1 MPVLGGIAGSVQGGC
16 VAAVNRRRRIALG
29 LTGRDNSHKVARPER
44 PVASETEEGLERD
57 LRELL
62 GPRGQWKALGGHRA
76 KDAKSWHFLA
86 SYALLR
92 LAPPRRS
99 RQPSGRLFCRPT
111 AQQPPRM
118 SAQVPEAAQASSA
131 LSPSHDNKSA
141 SPADAS
147 STTSPG
153 GSSGSSNNAGST
165 SSASQASPP
174 LGDSLDAPRQ
184 LVCRWNQCG
193 QKFTNA
199 ETLYISP
206 QEHICERH
214 VGRKSTNNLSLTC
227 QWNSCRTTTVKRDHI
242 TSHIR
247 VHVPLKPHKC
257 EFCGKSFKRPQDLK
271 KHVKTH
277 ADDSVL
283 SRPGQDTQPGMNYRP
298 QAPKPPS
305 YYDHNGQMRSPV
317 TGFPQ
322 PHAGGY
328 YAPQP
333 STNYG
338 LYFNQQHVNTA
349 PRTEHIGYAASYD
362 RKRTFDVVDDF
373 FGNAKRRQIDPASY
387 AQIGRSLLPLHG
399 AMSIPNGPMTA
410 TESYLP
416 QPAGH
421 AVVHAAPAPTQNP
434 LVQQYYLPM
443 PNARTQKDLIQID
456 HLLGQMQDTIYENA
470 AHATAG
476 MHPHDGQ
483 FAGYRN
489 TPSPT
494 TLHRGP
500 AGMHVGADGYQ
511 PVSAASMASPLTA
524 ISSTGTPA
532 VTPPSSAMSY
542 TSGHSP
548 SPSASSGFSPQSRH
562 SSTASSIMYPSLPTS
577 LPAVSQGFGQ
587 STTATLGPSFD
598 AGERRRYSG
607 GMLQRA
613 RGAPPPPP
621 PPRSTDEP
629 SGAATP
635 RAGEP
640 AASVGSPSSESDVSD
655 TTREREEQYD
665 RWLEN
670 MRVIEALREYVRGRL
685 ERRDFVDEYASI
697 GGIRKDVDAMDLDG
711 KPRSPLTSER
721 PKSKES
727 TSLYPIL
734 PVPGT

>member
-1 MPVLGGIAGSVQGGC
+1 
-16 VAAVNRRRRIALG
+16 
-29 LTGRDNSHKVARPER
+29 
-44 PVASETEEGLERD
+44 
-57 LRELL
+57 
-62 GPRGQWKALGGHRA
+62 
-76 KDAKSWHFLA
+76 
-86 SYALLR
+86 
-92 LAPPRRS
+92 
-99 RQPSGRLFCRPT
+99 
-111 AQQPPRM
+111 M
-118 SAQVPEAAQASSA
+118 SAQVPDQASA
-131 LSPSHDNKSA
+131 LSPSHDHKSA
-141 SPADAS
+141 SPTDAS
-147 STTSPG
+147 STTSP
-153 GSSGSSNNAGST
+153 NGST
-165 SSASQASPP
+165 STGSNASSASSNAQVSPS
-174 LGDSLDAPRQ
+174 LGDAVDAPRQ

-193 QKFTNA
+193 LKFTNA
-199 ETLYISP
+199 ETLY
-206 QEHICERH
+206 EHICERH

-283 SRPGQDTQPGMNYRP
+283 SRPGQDNQPGMNYRP

-349 PRTEHIGYAASYD
+349 PRSEHIGYAASYD
-362 RKRTFDVVDDF
+362 RKRTHTHEMVDDF
-373 FGNAKRRQIDPASY
+373 FGNVKRRQIDPTSY
-387 AQIGRSLLPLHG
+387 AQIGRSLLPLHN
-399 AMSIPNGPMTA
+399 ALSIPSGPMAA
-410 TESYLP
+410 TESYFP

-421 AVVHAAPAPTQNP
+421 AVGHGVVHAAPAPAPTQNP
-434 LVQQYYLPM
+434 LAQQYYLPM
-443 PNARTQKDLIQID
+443 PNARSQKDLIQLD
-456 HLLGQMQDTIYENA
+456 QMLGQMQNTVYE
-470 AHATAG
+470 TAPQMTTG
-476 MHPHDGQ
+476 MHPHEGQ
-483 FAGYRN
+483 FAGYRS

-500 AGMHVGADGYQ
+500 DAMHVGADGYHQ

-613 RGAPPPPP
+613 RGAPP
-621 PPRSTDEP
+621 RSVEEP
-629 SGAATP
+629 TGAVTP
-635 RAGEP
+635 K
-640 AASVGSPSSESDVSD
+640 ASESTQSIGSPSSESSDVSD
-655 TTREREEQYD
+655 GTREKEEQYE
-665 RWLEN
+665 RWVDN
-670 MRVIEALREYVRGRL
+670 MRVIEALREYVQGRL
-685 ERRDFVDEYASI
+685 KRGDYEDEYPSVSK
-697 GGIRKDVDAMDLDG
+697 IRKDVDAMDLEG
-711 KPRSPLTSER
+711 KSRSPLASER
-721 PKSKES
+721 PMSKES
-727 TSLYPIL
+727 NPLYPVL

>member
-1 MPVLGGIAGSVQGGC
+1 
-16 VAAVNRRRRIALG
+16 
-29 LTGRDNSHKVARPER
+29 
-44 PVASETEEGLERD
+44 
-57 LRELL
+57 
-62 GPRGQWKALGGHRA
+62 
-76 KDAKSWHFLA
+76 
-86 SYALLR
+86 
-92 LAPPRRS
+92 
-99 RQPSGRLFCRPT
+99 
-111 AQQPPRM
+111 M
-118 SAQVPEAAQASSA
+118 SAQVPEAAQASS
-131 LSPSHDNKSA
+131 PSLDKSA

-147 STTSPG
+147 SSTSPN
-153 GSSGSSNNAGST
+153 GSTGTGTNTSNNGNTSSNSQVST
-165 SSASQASPP
+165 S
-174 LGDSLDAPRQ
+174 LGESLEAPRA
-184 LVCRWNQCG
+184 LICRWNQCG
-193 QKFTNA
+193 QKFSGA
-199 ETLYISP
+199 ETLY
-206 QEHICERH
+206 EHICERH

-283 SRPGQDTQPGMNYRP
+283 SRPGQDNQSGMNYRA
-298 QAPKPPS
+298 QAQKPPS

-317 TGFPQ
+317 PGFPQ
-322 PHAGGY
+322 PGPHTGGY

-349 PRTEHIGYAASYD
+349 PRSEHIGYSAGYE
-362 RKRTFDVVDDF
+362 RKRTFDMVDDF
-373 FGNAKRRQIDPASY
+373 FGSAKRHQVDPGSY

-399 AMSIPNGPMTA
+399 ALAMPNGPMTA
-410 TESYLP
+410 TEPYLA

-434 LVQQYYLPM
+434 LAQQYYLPM
-443 PNARTQKDLIQID
+443 PNARTHKDLIQID
-456 HLLGQMQDTIYENA
+456 HLLGQMQDTIYDNA
-470 AHATAG
+470 AHITAG

-483 FAGYRN
+483 FARYRS

-524 ISSTGTPA
+524 ISSNGTPA

-542 TSGHSP
+542 SSGHSP

-577 LPAVSQGFGQ
+577 LPAVNHGFGQ

-613 RGAPPPPP
+613 RPQPA
-621 PPRSTDEP
+621 PPRSSDEP
-629 SGAATP
+629 SGAVTP
-635 RAGEP
+635 KASESAP
-640 AASVGSPSSESDVSD
+640 SVGSPSSESSD
-655 TTREREEQYD
+655 ISDATREREEQYD
-665 RWLEN
+665 RWVEN
-670 MRVIEALREYVRGRL
+670 MRVIEALRDYVRGRL
-685 ERRDFVDEYASI
+685 ERRDFVDEIPSMVR
-697 GGIRKDVDAMDLDG
+697 IRKDVDAMDLDG
-711 KPRSPLTSER
+711 KPRSPLANER

-727 TSLYPIL
+727 NSLYPIL
-734 PVPGT
+734 PIPGT